1 MASHA
6 QKTGS
11 WNVLSPGGIYFQDL
25 QQAFPLLNGK
35 MITDFT
41 LTPEGNLWVVAG
53 NNVYHVK
60 INEKGSGF
68 DFDAIPSGVNTG
80 FAYGKSKIPPKIVS
94 GYPHSVAVV
103 TDMSVLS
110 TNNDG
115 QDWELISTLPG
126 PDDIESYDFD
136 ELTDASSSP
145 LGTVLSGK
153 KKNTPGLCWYD
164 KEMGRVEMYLSAEI
178 AETFDIKKTFS
189 YYDLN
194 EDKDGIIW
202 ALGGPDKKYLWKLYR
217 GSINPVDFPHP
228 ILDITTDH
236 TGRLIV
242 ATPTSIVAFDKDGNI
257 TPVLETG
264 ASFVAFDN
272 DGIIWY
278 VPANEMKIES
288 ENSMKLSGM
297 IKSARAGMKQP
308 VAENEQAAASPAL
321 LVRYNPATKQAHE
334 LTAENSMIKG
344 QIHKML
350 FDNDNNKYILAGD
363 MLKEIYIFTE
373 PRYTGV
379 WTDINPIFDGWEAL
393 NRNYWEA
400 GCFKSDGSFHAI
412 DRLVDGN
419 YQISVFSGGKWS
431 QQPYELGE
439 AKLFFTI
446 SDAAIAGETMYAAT
460 NNLLYSLKDGKM
472 AQVSGMDKKALSNR
486 ILALTVDHSNRLWIG
501 SADGLASYDGAAFT
515 YFGKKYTPGP
525 ASVKTLSLCSSGD
538 AVFVGTSDGL
548 SVYSQNNWT
557 SFDKKTGLDNNRVN
571 ALAADSKGR
580 VFVGTVTAFGVS
592 DVLTV
597 YEDGKLTNEKIPQ
610 KIYVKKMLVDAND
623 NLWIAG
629 ENDFVCRK
637 ANGEYV
643 FYPVED
649 TPLYRGYVIR
659 NMSIVNNRLY
669 LSVSRDPK
677 GYHPTTSSTSI
688 TASLPEFGTRI
699 LKGLNAFDPDV
710 QVFVMK
716 IE

>member
-11 WNVLSPGGIYFQDL
+11 WSVLSPGGIYFQDL
-25 QQAFPLLNGK
+25 QQAFTLLNGK

-60 INEKGSGF
+60 INENGSGF
-68 DFDAIPSGVNTG
+68 DFDAIPTRLNAGIS
-80 FAYGKSKIPPKIVS
+80 YEKSKISPKIVS
-94 GYPHSVAVV
+94 GLPNRITVITGVSILA
-103 TDMSVLS
+103 TD
-110 TNNDG
+110 NG
-115 QDWELISTLPG
+115 WQDWNLTGMLPVS
-126 PDDIESYDFD
+126 DYAEDFTFD
-136 ELTDASSSP
+136 ELTDILSSP
-145 LGTVLSGK
+145 EGNILAGK
-153 KKNTPGLCWYD
+153 RKNTPGISRHEGD
-164 KEMGRVEMYLSAEI
+164 IGRVYDYLSE
-178 AETFDIKKTFS
+178 ETVKAFNIKKTFS

-194 EDKDGIIW
+194 MDKDGIIW
-202 ALGGPDKKYLWKLYR
+202 ALGGPDKNYLWKMF
-217 GSINPVDFPHP
+217 GGINPVDFPHP
-228 ILDITTDH
+228 VLDITTDPS
-236 TGRLIV
+236 GRLIV

-278 VPANEMKIES
+278 VPANAMKIES

-308 VAENEQAAASPAL
+308 AAENEQAAASPAL

-344 QIHKML
+344 QIHKIL

-363 MLKEIYIFTE
+363 MLKEIYIYTE

-393 NRNYWEA
+393 NSNYWEA

-431 QQPYELGE
+431 QQPYELDE
-439 AKLFFTI
+439 TKLFFTI

-659 NMSIVNNRLY
+659 NMSIVNDRLY

-688 TASLPEFGTRI
+688 TVSMPEFETRI